1 MAEPALESTCPSRKP
16 DSRGITATYRGASPA
31 VRCPGQA
38 AAWAQSSPPAPLS
51 NGDGATTVPAMRA
64 VLVAL
69 IVALVSVLRS
79 RVSLHLEVLALRHQL
94 AVLYSGGRRPRLKP
108 ADRLLWVWLSQA
120 WSGWQDALVFVKPST
135 VISWQ
140 RKRFRDHWT
149 RLSRRGSPGRSPIA
163 KEVRDLIRKMSES
176 NPSWGSPRIRSELR
190 KLGIDVAKAT
200 VEKYRVRPRK
210 PPSPA
215 WRAFL
220 ANHVRELVSLD
231 FFMVPT
237 VRFNVLFVLI
247 ILTHDRRRIVHFN
260 ITEHPSAR
268 WTAQQVVEAFPWDTA
283 PRFLLRDRD
292 GVYGADFRRRVTSM
306 GIEEVVIAARSPWQS
321 PYVER
326 MIGSIR
332 RECLDNVVVLS
343 ERHLRRIL
351 KDYFSHYHS
360 WRCHQSLEMDCPEPR
375 PVQPPEV
382 GEVVEVVEAAG
393 LYRHYERVAA

>member
-1 MAEPALESTCPSRKP
+1 
-16 DSRGITATYRGASPA
+16 
-31 VRCPGQA
+31 
-38 AAWAQSSPPAPLS
+38 
-51 NGDGATTVPAMRA
+51 MRA

-69 IVALVSVLRS
+69 VVALVSVLRS

-94 AVLYSGGRRPRLKP
+94 AVLQGGGRRPRLKP
-108 ADRLLWVWLSQA
+108 GDRLLWVCLSRA
-120 WSGWQDALVFVKPST
+120 WSGWQDVLVFVKPST

-149 RLSRRGSPGRSPIA
+149 RLSRRGSPGRPPIA
-163 KEVRDLIRKMSES
+163 KEVRDLIRKMSRA
-176 NPSWGSPRIRSELR
+176 NPSWGSPRIRSELL
-190 KLGIDVAKAT
+190 KLGIDLAKST

-220 ANHVRELVSLD
+220 ANHVGELVSLD
-231 FFMVPT
+231 FFTVST
-237 VRFNVLFVLI
+237 VRFDVLFVLI
-247 ILTHDRRRIVHFN
+247 ILAHDRRRVVHFR
-260 ITEHPSAR
+260 ITEHPTAR

-292 GVYGADFRRRVTSM
+292 GIYGADFRGRVKSM

-343 ERHLRRIL
+343 ERHLRWIL
-351 KDYFSHYHS
+351 KDYFSHYHR
-360 WRCHQSLEMDCPEPR
+360 WRCHQSLEMDCPETR
-375 PVQPPEV
+375 PVQPPDR
-382 GEVVEVVEAAG
+382 A
-393 LYRHYERVAA
+393 RQERMKATQMATCGV

>member
-1 MAEPALESTCPSRKP
+1 M
-16 DSRGITATYRGASPA
+16 
-31 VRCPGQA
+31 
-38 AAWAQSSPPAPLS
+38 
-51 NGDGATTVPAMRA
+51 
-64 VLVAL
+64 
-69 IVALVSVLRS
+69 
-79 RVSLHLEVLALRHQL
+79 
-94 AVLYSGGRRPRLKP
+94 LKP
-108 ADRLLWVWLSQA
+108 ADRLLWVWLSGA

-135 VISWQ
+135 VLSWQ
-140 RKRFRDHWT
+140 RKRFRDHWR
-149 RLSRRGSPGRSPIA
+149 RLSRRGSPGRPPIP
-163 KEVRDLIRKMSES
+163 KEVRELIRKMSEC
-176 NPSWGSPRIRSELR
+176 NPSWGSPRIRGELR

-200 VEKYRVRPRK
+200 AEKYRVRPRK

-215 WRAFL
+215 WRVFL

-247 ILTHDRRRIVHFN
+247 LLAHDRRRVVHFH
-260 ITEHPSAR
+260 ITEHPTAQ
-268 WTAQQVVEAFPWDTA
+268 WTAQQVAEAFPWDTA

-292 GVYGADFRRRVTSM
+292 GVYGAGFRKRVQSM
-306 GIEEVVIAARSPWQS
+306 CIEEVLIAARSPWQS

-351 KDYFSHYHS
+351 KDYFAHYHS

-382 GEVVEVVEAAG
+382 GEAVEVVEAGG